1 VLLNFFGGENC
12 SFLRVK
18 SGKIANSPISV

>member
-18 SGKIANSPISV
+18 SGKIANS